1 MPTRSSVS
9 RFSSWGP
16 TEWKKTSLLLLYHTK
31 TFVAENAIFTMFS
44 SVLNGGLSTFPFC
57 CFSRLLPIC
66 RYSTLTSSSSMV
78 GMWSAGPLFSSL
90 FCCCSMQH
98 MQQPSMLKVGRYF
111 QVFHYKRDP
120 SFILAAEVGHK
131 LCFSHPNQR
140 KVISDIMPSFT
151 YLASL
156 WKWKVRGGYR
166 LLPACPLLSVTW
178 RWSPVDR
185 QALQVNLC
193 GRREGGD
200 TVY

>member
-1 MPTRSSVS
+1 M
-9 RFSSWGP
+9 
-16 TEWKKTSLLLLYHTK
+16 
-31 TFVAENAIFTMFS
+31 
-44 SVLNGGLSTFPFC
+44 GGLSTFPFC
-57 CFSRLLPIC
+57 YFFRLLPIC

-98 MQQPSMLKVGRYF
+98 MQQLNMLKVGRYF

-131 LCFSHPNQR
+131 LCFSHPNQM

-156 WKWKVRGGYR
+156 WKWKVRGGYTVTCMPTPVCY
-166 LLPACPLLSVTW
+166 LKMEPCWQASSASQPLW
-178 RWSPVDR
+178 E
-185 QALQVNLC
+185 
-193 GRREGGD
+193 EGGRAHCILEQQNLLI
-200 TVY
+200 